1 MVGGGRGRGTG
12 RWQRRASEIGLGT
25 PRLYPDEACVC
36 VRLHI
41 REFRTRAVWGPRSVA
56 EEKVSCASSCL
67 LLLRVKKSGRP
78 G

>member
-12 RWQRRASEIGLGT
+12 QWQRRASEIGLGT
-25 PRLYPDEACVC
+25 PRLYPGEARVC
-36 VRLHI
+36 ARLHI
-41 REFRTRAVWGPRSVA
+41 REFRTGAAWGQGSVA